1 VLVAVTFLVYFT
13 FRTSLQLE
21 TLRQQSVVEATLGL
35 ANEKADR
42 LDKRIV
48 EEDNV
53 VVAVTDPSNLD
64 ALEDRWLPTAS
75 RETPSVRAI
84 LVLDEA
90 RNVLGF
96 VSRAGGPLS
105 TDEGFRRLL
114 TQRFWTDLQFQGAPP
129 DGLRHLHRVFGE
141 VSYLISYWQVVSQGR
156 RYFVVA
162 WHDVPRIV
170 RELLPALYTEP
181 SQNSPL
187 RFNVVDEEGRIIFGP
202 PLRSG
207 EFSVGVRFPT
217 TLYNWRLQISPTASE
232 ELATRIQNRRI
243 LELSMLMLA
252 SVIVVIGVVTVVVAA
267 ENDRRTSALKSEFV
281 ANVSH
286 ELKTP
291 LALIRMFAEMLRSGR
306 VTTEEKRQEYLAV
319 IDKESERLSALIENV
334 LDFARLERGR
344 QAFDLQLGDAGA
356 AVLTAT
362 DAFRNRTEREGIELV
377 VDIQPNLP
385 TTALDEK
392 AIQLAVINLLD
403 NALKYAPESKEIR
416 VEVSQEQQAVTI
428 RVQDQGPGVAHADRE
443 RIFERFVRVPPRPK
457 TSESPTPPVRGSG
470 IGLSLVRNI
479 AENHGGRAWVEDGP
493 KGGSSFVLRLPLRSP
508 SARPPTS

>member
-1 VLVAVTFLVYFT
+1 
-13 FRTSLQLE
+13 
-21 TLRQQSVVEATLGL
+21 
-35 ANEKADR
+35 
-42 LDKRIV
+42 
-48 EEDNV
+48 
-53 VVAVTDPSNLD
+53 
-64 ALEDRWLPTAS
+64 
-75 RETPSVRAI
+75 
-84 LVLDEA
+84 
-90 RNVLGF
+90 
-96 VSRAGGPLS
+96 
-105 TDEGFRRLL
+105 
-114 TQRFWTDLQFQGAPP
+114 
-129 DGLRHLHRVFGE
+129 
-141 VSYLISYWQVVSQGR
+141 
-156 RYFVVA
+156 
-162 WHDVPRIV
+162 
-170 RELLPALYTEP
+170 
-181 SQNSPL
+181 
-187 RFNVVDEEGRIIFGP
+187 
-202 PLRSG
+202 
-207 EFSVGVRFPT
+207 
-217 TLYNWRLQISPTASE
+217 LYNWRLQISPTASE